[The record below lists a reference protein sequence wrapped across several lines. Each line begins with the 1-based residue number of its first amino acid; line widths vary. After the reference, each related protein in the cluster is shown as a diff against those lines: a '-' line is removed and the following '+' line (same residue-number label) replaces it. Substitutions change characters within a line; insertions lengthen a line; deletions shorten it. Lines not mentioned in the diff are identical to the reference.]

1 VADDEL
7 AAHVFAPASRL
18 QFAFDLVR
26 LGLGRLTRSRHLT
39 VIRGRSF
46 RIEAADNAVYRRRSM
61 AMRSGTFLCRSAFWS
76 HKTPD
81 ASRFRQLR
89 STRRRTY

>member
-46 RIEAADNAVYRRRSM
+46 RIEVADNAVVPAQIDS
-61 AMRSGTFLCRSAFWS
+61 
-76 HKTPD
+76 D
-81 ASRFRQLR
+81 AVGHLPLSVGILVAQDA
-89 STRRRTY
+89 